1 MNNVTITK
9 FKHRQFPVITEKDE
23 DGFYTIE
30 CPLLAGCYSQGRTLD
45 EAFKNIR
52 EVIALCLEERETR
65 QAVKDYFPRELG
77 LHTIT
82 LGV

>member
-30 CPLLAGCYSQGRTLD
+30 CPLLAGCVSRFFPVDRPETVPPQTS
-45 EAFKNIR
+45 
-52 EVIALCLEERETR
+52 ALAT
-65 QAVKDYFPRELG
+65 P
-77 LHTIT
+77 
-82 LGV
+82 